1 MPASPRSFHPP
12 RLLRALAAAAALA
25 ALPVAAQQTQPG
37 DTRDAPP
44 RKEAAERSLETITVT
59 GERMARSLRDT
70 ASSVSAIDAE
80 ALAAQPGQSSVQE
93 AIANVPNVVFAGTV
107 VAPVIRGQDAQGPIF
122 GASAFLGGT
131 VPRATINVDGRYLS
145 YNELVFGSEPLWD
158 VDSIEVFRGP
168 QTVSQGANSIA
179 GAIVAH
185 TKEPTFHREGA
196 AQVMAGGLRARRA
209 SAVISGPLA
218 GNELAARLAV
228 DGSQRNTFIHY
239 INPRFAK
246 GATDQDFE
254 SRSARLKL
262 LWRPAALQPLTAR
275 LTLSHTQGSQ
285 PTNESAN
292 APYNRY
298 DSLTLAMPSFKQW
311 NNAAV
316 MDVAWRFGNGVT
328 LSHRASYAHLNVRRV
343 AEPFSNGG
351 ALIALQTV
359 THETKLDFGDA
370 QSPWRGVAGLFVN
383 HARSN
388 DLLYTRG
395 VSRFDDRKRNLGVY
409 GELSRRF
416 GAGAE
421 AGMAGR
427 WLLTV
432 GLRHQSDHIRRSGT
446 TPFTRAPMNYDR
458 RFHAVLP
465 KVSLAYDLSRHA
477 TVGVLASRGYN
488 PGGAGVSF
496 AQSRVYEFGDET
508 LWNYELFGRAS
519 LMGGRMLLTGNVFFT
534 ELRNSQ
540 RLLPDYLNGRIY
552 GAVVTNADR
561 ARARGLEAAADWQAS
576 RAWRLKAALGLL
588 NTRISRFESAGGQ
601 LLQGKAFSRAPRH
614 TLMLGAEWTPAPAVR
629 LALDARHTARY
640 HSADDNLPGYEVG
653 GHTVINVRADWQA
666 SRHVQVFAYINNLA
680 DRALPVWMHDDR
692 TAGGIV
698 SSMLPPRQIGVGVK
712 ASF

>member
-1 MPASPRSFHPP
+1 
-12 RLLRALAAAAALA
+12 
-25 ALPVAAQQTQPG
+25 
-37 DTRDAPP
+37 
-44 RKEAAERSLETITVT
+44 
-59 GERMARSLRDT
+59 
-70 ASSVSAIDAE
+70 
-80 ALAAQPGQSSVQE
+80 
-93 AIANVPNVVFAGTV
+93 
-107 VAPVIRGQDAQGPIF
+107 
-122 GASAFLGGT
+122 
-131 VPRATINVDGRYLS
+131 
-145 YNELVFGSEPLWD
+145 
-158 VDSIEVFRGP
+158 
-168 QTVSQGANSIA
+168 
-179 GAIVAH
+179 
-185 TKEPTFHREGA
+185 
-196 AQVMAGGLRARRA
+196 MAGGLRVRCA

-421 AGMAGR
+421 AGMA
-427 WLLTV
+427 
-432 GLRHQSDHIRRSGT
+432 RH
-446 TPFTRAPMNYDR
+446 
-458 RFHAVLP
+458 
-465 KVSLAYDLSRHA
+465 
-477 TVGVLASRGYN
+477 
-488 PGGAGVSF
+488 
-496 AQSRVYEFGDET
+496 
-508 LWNYELFGRAS
+508 
-519 LMGGRMLLTGNVFFT
+519 
-534 ELRNSQ
+534 
-540 RLLPDYLNGRIY
+540 
-552 GAVVTNADR
+552 
-561 ARARGLEAAADWQAS
+561 
-576 RAWRLKAALGLL
+576 
-588 NTRISRFESAGGQ
+588 
-601 LLQGKAFSRAPRH
+601 
-614 TLMLGAEWTPAPAVR
+614 
-629 LALDARHTARY
+629 
-640 HSADDNLPGYEVG
+640 
-653 GHTVINVRADWQA
+653 
-666 SRHVQVFAYINNLA
+666 
-680 DRALPVWMHDDR
+680 
-692 TAGGIV
+692 
-698 SSMLPPRQIGVGVK
+698 
-712 ASF
+712 